1 MTGSSKRTAV
11 LLAALALV
19 LLTSCI
25 YGLAVSPKN
34 SQAVNIVSE
43 KTLIPGGESIG
54 VRMDVAGVL
63 IVDLE
68 GAAEYSG
75 LKKGDK
81 IIAVDGIKVT
91 NAQEVQNY
99 VNRIRGSIELTVER
113 NGSNRKYTI
122 VPQKS
127 STDNTYRLGIWI
139 KDKTA
144 GIGTLTYYDPDNMT
158 FGALGHPILDSETG
172 TRLDIEKG
180 ELLSSEIIGIQK
192 GNAGVPGEIQG
203 VFREPDKPLGELIKN
218 TDYGIFGTAKLKD
231 LNKKAVPVAYQQQ
244 VKETDAYILTTLE
257 DNTVKKYKVEI
268 EKKEKQTSADTKS
281 MVVHVTDKRLLEECG
296 GIVQGMSGSPIIQNG
311 RLIGAITHVFL
322 EDPTRGYAVYIE
334 WMLEQSRSIMQY

>member
-1 MTGSSKRTAV
+1 MIKSSKRTVIFLAV
-11 LLAALALV
+11 LAFIFTGISACGMH
-19 LLTSCI
+19 S
-25 YGLAVSPKN
+25 SRQN
-34 SQAVNIVSE
+34 SQAVNLVSE

-81 IIAVDGIKVT
+81 IIAVDGIEVS
-91 NAQEVQNY
+91 NAQEVQKI
-99 VNRIRGSIELTVER
+99 VNRIRSSIELTVER
-113 NGSNRKYTI
+113 NGGSRKYTI

-127 STDNTYRLGIWI
+127 GSDNTYRLGIWI

-144 GIGTLTYYDPDNMT
+144 GIGTLTYYDPENMT

-172 TRLDIEKG
+172 TTLDIEKG
-180 ELLSSEIIGIQK
+180 ELLSSEIIGIEK
-192 GNAGVPGEIQG
+192 GTSGIPGEIQG
-203 VFREPDKPLGELIKN
+203 VFKTPDRPLGELIKN
-218 TDYGIFGTAKLKD
+218 TDYGIFGTAVDMTSQKE
-231 LNKKAVPVAYQQQ
+231 AVPIAYQSQ
-244 VKETDAYILTTLE
+244 VKEDGAYILTTLE
-257 DNTVKKYKVEI
+257 DNTVRKYSVEI

-281 MVVHVTDKRLLEECG
+281 MVVHVTDKRLLEKCG

-311 RLIGAITHVFL
+311 RLIGAITHVFV

-334 WMLEQSRSIMQY
+334 WMLEQSSSII

>member
-1 MTGSSKRTAV
+1 MIKSSKRTVIFLAV
-11 LLAALALV
+11 LAFI
-19 LLTSCI
+19 LTGISACCMH
-25 YGLAVSPKN
+25 SFRQN
-34 SQAVNIVSE
+34 SQAVNLVSE

-81 IIAVDGIKVT
+81 IIAVDGIEVS
-91 NAQEVQNY
+91 NAQEVQKL
-99 VNRIRGSIELTVER
+99 VNHIRSSIELTVER
-113 NGSNRKYTI
+113 NGSSRKYTI

-127 STDNTYRLGIWI
+127 GSDNTYRLGIWI

-144 GIGTLTYYDPDNMT
+144 GIGTLTYYDTDNMT

-172 TRLDIEKG
+172 TTLDIEKG
-180 ELLSSEIIGIQK
+180 ELLSSEIIGIEK
-192 GNAGVPGEIQG
+192 GTSGIPGEIQG
-203 VFREPDKPLGELIKN
+203 VFKTPDRPLGELIKN
-218 TDYGIFGTAKLKD
+218 TDYGIFGTTVDMTSQKE
-231 LNKKAVPVAYQQQ
+231 AVPIAYQSQ
-244 VKETDAYILTTLE
+244 VKEESAYILTTLE
-257 DNTVKKYKVEI
+257 DNTVRKYDVEI
-268 EKKEKQTSADTKS
+268 EKKEKQTCADTKS
-281 MVVHVTDKRLLEECG
+281 MVIHVTDKRLIEKCG

-311 RLIGAITHVFL
+311 RLIGAITHVFV

-334 WMLEQSRSIMQY
+334 WMLEQSDGII

>member
-1 MTGSSKRTAV
+1 MIKSSKRTVIFLAV
-11 LLAALALV
+11 LAFI
-19 LLTSCI
+19 LTGISACCI
-25 YGLAVSPKN
+25 HSFRQN
-34 SQAVNIVSE
+34 SQAVNLVSE

-81 IIAVDGIKVT
+81 IIAVDGIEVS
-91 NAQEVQNY
+91 NAQEVQKL
-99 VNRIRGSIELTVER
+99 VNRIRSSIELTVER
-113 NGSNRKYTI
+113 NGSSRKYTI

-127 STDNTYRLGIWI
+127 GSDNTYRLGIWI

-144 GIGTLTYYDPDNMT
+144 GIGTLTYYDTDNMT

-172 TRLDIEKG
+172 TTLDIEKG
-180 ELLSSEIIGIQK
+180 ELLSSEIIGIEK
-192 GNAGVPGEIQG
+192 GTSGIPGEIQG
-203 VFREPDKPLGELIKN
+203 VFKTPDRPLGELIKN
-218 TDYGIFGTAKLKD
+218 TDYGIFGTTVDMTSQKEAI
-231 LNKKAVPVAYQQQ
+231 PIAYQSQ
-244 VKETDAYILTTLE
+244 VKEESAYILTTLE
-257 DNTVKKYKVEI
+257 DNTVRKYVVEI
-268 EKKEKQTSADTKS
+268 EKKEKQTCADTKS
-281 MVVHVTDKRLLEECG
+281 MVIHVTDKRLIEKCG

-311 RLIGAITHVFL
+311 RLIGAITHVFV

-334 WMLEQSRSIMQY
+334 WMLEQSDGII

>member
-1 MTGSSKRTAV
+1 MIKSSKRTVIFLAV
-11 LLAALALV
+11 LAFI
-19 LLTSCI
+19 LTGISACCMH
-25 YGLAVSPKN
+25 SFRQN
-34 SQAVNIVSE
+34 SQAVNLVSE

-81 IIAVDGIKVT
+81 IIAVDGIEVS
-91 NAQEVQNY
+91 NAQEVQKL
-99 VNRIRGSIELTVER
+99 VNRIRSSIELTVER
-113 NGSNRKYTI
+113 NGGSRKYTI

-127 STDNTYRLGIWI
+127 GSDNTYRLGIWI

-144 GIGTLTYYDPDNMT
+144 GIGTLTYYDTDNMT

-172 TRLDIEKG
+172 TTLDIEKG
-180 ELLSSEIIGIQK
+180 ELLSSEIIGIEK
-192 GNAGVPGEIQG
+192 GTSGIPGEIQG
-203 VFREPDKPLGELIKN
+203 VFKTPDRPLGKLIKN
-218 TDYGIFGTAKLKD
+218 TDYGIFGTAVDMTSQKE
-231 LNKKAVPVAYQQQ
+231 AVPIAYQSQ
-244 VKETDAYILTTLE
+244 VKEESAYILTTLE
-257 DNTVKKYKVEI
+257 DNTVRKYDVEI
-268 EKKEKQTSADTKS
+268 EKKEKQTCADTKS
-281 MVVHVTDKRLLEECG
+281 MVIHVTDKRLIEKCG

-311 RLIGAITHVFL
+311 RLIGAITHVFV

-334 WMLEQSRSIMQY
+334 WMLEQSDGII

>member
-1 MTGSSKRTAV
+1 MIKSSKRTVIFLAV
-11 LLAALALV
+11 LAFI
-19 LLTSCI
+19 LTGISACCMH
-25 YGLAVSPKN
+25 SFRQN
-34 SQAVNIVSE
+34 SQAVNLVSE

-81 IIAVDGIKVT
+81 IIAVDGIEVS
-91 NAQEVQNY
+91 NAQEVQKL
-99 VNRIRGSIELTVER
+99 VNRIRSSIELTVER
-113 NGSNRKYTI
+113 NGSSRKYTI

-127 STDNTYRLGIWI
+127 DSDNTYRLGIWI

-144 GIGTLTYYDPDNMT
+144 GIGTLTYYDTDNMT

-172 TRLDIEKG
+172 TTLDIEKG
-180 ELLSSEIIGIQK
+180 ELLSSEIIGIEK
-192 GNAGVPGEIQG
+192 GTSGIPGEIQG
-203 VFREPDKPLGELIKN
+203 VFKTPDRPLGELIKN
-218 TDYGIFGTAKLKD
+218 TDYGIFGTTVDMTSQKE
-231 LNKKAVPVAYQQQ
+231 AVPIAYQSQ
-244 VKETDAYILTTLE
+244 VKEESAYILTTLE
-257 DNTVKKYKVEI
+257 DNTVRKYDVEI
-268 EKKEKQTSADTKS
+268 EKKEKQTCADTKS
-281 MVVHVTDKRLLEECG
+281 MVIHVTDKRLIEKCG

-311 RLIGAITHVFL
+311 RLIGAITHVFV

-334 WMLEQSRSIMQY
+334 WMLEQSDGII

>member
-1 MTGSSKRTAV
+1 MIKSSKRTVIFLAV
-11 LLAALALV
+11 LAFI
-19 LLTSCI
+19 LTGISAC
-25 YGLAVSPKN
+25 GMHSFQQN
-34 SQAVNIVSE
+34 SQAVNLVSE

-81 IIAVDGIKVT
+81 IIAVDGIEVS
-91 NAQEVQNY
+91 NAQEVQKL
-99 VNRIRGSIELTVER
+99 VNRIRSSIELTVER
-113 NGSNRKYTI
+113 NGGSRKYTI

-127 STDNTYRLGIWI
+127 GSDNTYRLGIWI

-144 GIGTLTYYDPDNMT
+144 GIGTLTYYDTDNMT

-172 TRLDIEKG
+172 TTLDIEKG
-180 ELLSSEIIGIQK
+180 ELLSSEIIGIEK
-192 GNAGVPGEIQG
+192 GTSGIPGEIQG
-203 VFREPDKPLGELIKN
+203 VFKTPDRPLGELIKN
-218 TDYGIFGTAKLKD
+218 TDYGIFGTAVDMTSQKE
-231 LNKKAVPVAYQQQ
+231 AVPIAYQSQ
-244 VKETDAYILTTLE
+244 VKEESAYILTTLE
-257 DNTVKKYKVEI
+257 DNTVRKYDVEI
-268 EKKEKQTSADTKS
+268 EKKEKQTCADTKS
-281 MVVHVTDKRLLEECG
+281 MVIHVTDKRLIEKCG

-311 RLIGAITHVFL
+311 RLIGAITHVFV

-334 WMLEQSRSIMQY
+334 WMLEQSDGII

>member
-1 MTGSSKRTAV
+1 MIKSSKRTVIFLAV
-11 LLAALALV
+11 LAFI
-19 LLTSCI
+19 LTGTSAC
-25 YGLAVSPKN
+25 GMHSFRQN
-34 SQAVNIVSE
+34 SQAVNLVSE

-81 IIAVDGIKVT
+81 IIAVDGIEVS
-91 NAQEVQNY
+91 NAQEVQKL
-99 VNRIRGSIELTVER
+99 VNRIRSSIELTVER
-113 NGSNRKYTI
+113 NGSSRKYTI

-127 STDNTYRLGIWI
+127 GSDNTYRLGIWI

-144 GIGTLTYYDPDNMT
+144 GIGTLTYYDTDNMT

-172 TRLDIEKG
+172 TTLDIEKG
-180 ELLSSEIIGIQK
+180 ELLSSEIIGIEK
-192 GNAGVPGEIQG
+192 GTSGIPGEIQG
-203 VFREPDKPLGELIKN
+203 VFKTPDRPLGELIKN
-218 TDYGIFGTAKLKD
+218 TDYGIFGTAVDMTSQKE
-231 LNKKAVPVAYQQQ
+231 AVPIAYQSQ
-244 VKETDAYILTTLE
+244 VKEESAYILTTLE
-257 DNTVKKYKVEI
+257 DNTVRKYDVEI
-268 EKKEKQTSADTKS
+268 EKKEKQTCADTKS
-281 MVVHVTDKRLLEECG
+281 MVIHVTDKRLIEKCG

-311 RLIGAITHVFL
+311 RLIGAITHVFV

-334 WMLEQSRSIMQY
+334 WMLEQSDSII

>member
-1 MTGSSKRTAV
+1 MIKSSKRTVIFLAV
-11 LLAALALV
+11 LAFI
-19 LLTSCI
+19 LTGISAC
-25 YGLAVSPKN
+25 GMHSFQQN
-34 SQAVNIVSE
+34 SQAVNLVSE

-81 IIAVDGIKVT
+81 IIAVDGIEVS
-91 NAQEVQNY
+91 NAQEVQKL
-99 VNRIRGSIELTVER
+99 VNRIRSSIELTVER
-113 NGSNRKYTI
+113 NGSSRKYTI

-127 STDNTYRLGIWI
+127 GSDNTYRLGIWI

-144 GIGTLTYYDPDNMT
+144 GIGTLTYYDTDNMT

-172 TRLDIEKG
+172 TTLDIEKG
-180 ELLSSEIIGIQK
+180 ELLSSEIIGIEK
-192 GNAGVPGEIQG
+192 GTSGIPGEIQG
-203 VFREPDKPLGELIKN
+203 VFKTPDRPLGELIKN
-218 TDYGIFGTAKLKD
+218 TDYGIFGTTVDMTSQKE
-231 LNKKAVPVAYQQQ
+231 AVPIAYQSQ
-244 VKETDAYILTTLE
+244 VKEESAYILTTLE
-257 DNTVKKYKVEI
+257 DNTVRKYVVEI
-268 EKKEKQTSADTKS
+268 EKKEKQTCADTKS
-281 MVVHVTDKRLLEECG
+281 MVIHVTDKRLIEKCG

-311 RLIGAITHVFL
+311 RLIGAITHVFV

-334 WMLEQSRSIMQY
+334 WMLEQSDGII

>member
-1 MTGSSKRTAV
+1 MIKSSKRTVIFLAV
-11 LLAALALV
+11 LAFI
-19 LLTSCI
+19 LTGISAC
-25 YGLAVSPKN
+25 GMHSSRQN
-34 SQAVNIVSE
+34 SQAVNLVSE

-81 IIAVDGIKVT
+81 IIAVDGIEVS
-91 NAQEVQNY
+91 NAQEVQKI
-99 VNRIRGSIELTVER
+99 VNRIRSSIELTVER
-113 NGSNRKYTI
+113 NGSCRKYTI

-127 STDNTYRLGIWI
+127 GSDNTYRLGIWI

-172 TRLDIEKG
+172 TTLDIEKG
-180 ELLSSEIIGIQK
+180 DLLSSEIIGIEK
-192 GNAGVPGEIQG
+192 GTSGIPGEIQG
-203 VFREPDKPLGELIKN
+203 VFKTPDRPLGELIKN
-218 TDYGIFGTAKLKD
+218 TDYGIFGTADGMISEKE
-231 LNKKAVPVAYQQQ
+231 AVPVAYQSQ
-244 VKETDAYILTTLE
+244 VKEDNAYILTTLD
-257 DNTVKKYKVEI
+257 DNTVRKYDVEI
-268 EKKEKQTSADTKS
+268 EKKEKQSAANTKS
-281 MVVHVTDKRLLEECG
+281 MVVHITDKRLIEKCG

-311 RLIGAITHVFL
+311 RLIGAITHVFV

-334 WMLEQSRSIMQY
+334 WMLEQSDSII

>member
-1 MTGSSKRTAV
+1 MTRPSKRTVIFLAV
-11 LLAALALV
+11 LALILTALCACS
-19 LLTSCI
+19 LS
-25 YGLAVSPKN
+25 SSEKN
-34 SQAVNIVSE
+34 RQTVNLVSE
-43 KTLIPGGESIG
+43 KTLVPGGESIG

-81 IIAVDGIKVT
+81 ITAVDGIKVS
-91 NAQEVQNY
+91 NAQEVQKL
-99 VNRIRGSIELTVER
+99 VNRIRDSLELTVER
-113 NGSNRKYTI
+113 NGSSRKYTI

-127 STDNTYRLGIWI
+127 GSDDTYRLGIWI

-172 TRLDIEKG
+172 TTLDIEKG
-180 ELLSSEIIGIQK
+180 DLLSSEIIGIEK
-192 GNAGVPGEIQG
+192 GARGIPGEIQG
-203 VFREPDKPLGELIKN
+203 VFKAPDKPLGELIKN
-218 TDYGIFGTAKLKD
+218 TDYGIFGTAGGMISEKE
-231 LNKKAVPVAYQQQ
+231 AVPIAYQAQ
-244 VKETDAYILTTLE
+244 VKEDSAYILTTLD
-257 DNTVKKYKVEI
+257 DNTVRKYDVEI
-268 EKKEKQTSADTKS
+268 EKKEKQTAADTKS
-281 MVVHVTDKRLLEECG
+281 MIVHITDKRLIEKCG

-311 RLIGAITHVFL
+311 RLVGAITHVFV

-334 WMLEQSRSIMQY
+334 WMLEQSGSII

>member
-1 MTGSSKRTAV
+1 MIKSSKRTVIFLAV
-11 LLAALALV
+11 LAFI
-19 LLTSCI
+19 LTGISACGM
-25 YGLAVSPKN
+25 YSFRQN
-34 SQAVNIVSE
+34 SQAVNLVSE

-81 IIAVDGIKVT
+81 IIAVDGIEVS
-91 NAQEVQNY
+91 NAQEVQKL
-99 VNRIRGSIELTVER
+99 VNRIRSSIELTVER
-113 NGSNRKYTI
+113 NGSSRKYTI

-127 STDNTYRLGIWI
+127 GSDNTYRLGIWI

-144 GIGTLTYYDPDNMT
+144 GIGTLTYYDTDNMT

-172 TRLDIEKG
+172 TTLDIEKG
-180 ELLSSEIIGIQK
+180 ELLSSEIIGIEK
-192 GNAGVPGEIQG
+192 GTSGIPGEIQG
-203 VFREPDKPLGELIKN
+203 VFKTPDRPLGELIKN
-218 TDYGIFGTAKLKD
+218 TDYGIFGTTVDMTSQKE
-231 LNKKAVPVAYQQQ
+231 AVPIAYQSQ
-244 VKETDAYILTTLE
+244 VKEESAYILTTLE
-257 DNTVKKYKVEI
+257 DNTVRKYDVEI
-268 EKKEKQTSADTKS
+268 EKKEKQTCADTKS
-281 MVVHVTDKRLLEECG
+281 MVIHVTDKRLIEKCG

-311 RLIGAITHVFL
+311 RLIGAITHVFV

-334 WMLEQSRSIMQY
+334 WMLEQSDGII

>member
-1 MTGSSKRTAV
+1 MIKSSKRTVIFLAV
-11 LLAALALV
+11 LAFI
-19 LLTSCI
+19 LTGISACCMH
-25 YGLAVSPKN
+25 SFRQN
-34 SQAVNIVSE
+34 SQAVNLVSE

-81 IIAVDGIKVT
+81 IIAVDGIEVS
-91 NAQEVQNY
+91 NAQEVQKL
-99 VNRIRGSIELTVER
+99 VNRIRSSIELTVER
-113 NGSNRKYTI
+113 NGSSRKYTI

-127 STDNTYRLGIWI
+127 GSDNTYRLGIWI

-144 GIGTLTYYDPDNMT
+144 GIGTLTYYDTDNMT

-172 TRLDIEKG
+172 TTLDIEKG
-180 ELLSSEIIGIQK
+180 ELLSSEIIGIEK
-192 GNAGVPGEIQG
+192 GTSGIPGEIQG
-203 VFREPDKPLGELIKN
+203 VFKTPDRPLGELIKN
-218 TDYGIFGTAKLKD
+218 TDYGIFGTTVDMTSQKE
-231 LNKKAVPVAYQQQ
+231 AVPIAYQSQ
-244 VKETDAYILTTLE
+244 VKEESAYILTTLE
-257 DNTVKKYKVEI
+257 DNTVRKYDVEI
-268 EKKEKQTSADTKS
+268 EKKEKQTCADTKS
-281 MVVHVTDKRLLEECG
+281 MVIHVTDKRLIEKCG

-311 RLIGAITHVFL
+311 RLIGAITHVFV

-334 WMLEQSRSIMQY
+334 WMLEQSDGII

>member
-1 MTGSSKRTAV
+1 MIKSSKRTVIFLAV
-11 LLAALALV
+11 LAFI
-19 LLTSCI
+19 LTGISAC
-25 YGLAVSPKN
+25 GMHSFRQN
-34 SQAVNIVSE
+34 SQAVNLVSE

-81 IIAVDGIKVT
+81 IIAVDGIEVS
-91 NAQEVQNY
+91 NAQEVQKL
-99 VNRIRGSIELTVER
+99 VNRIRSSIELTVER
-113 NGSNRKYTI
+113 NGGSRKYTI

-127 STDNTYRLGIWI
+127 GSDNTYRLGIWI

-144 GIGTLTYYDPDNMT
+144 GIGTLTYYDTDNMT

-172 TRLDIEKG
+172 TTLDIEKG
-180 ELLSSEIIGIQK
+180 ELLSSEIIGIEK
-192 GNAGVPGEIQG
+192 GTSGIPGEIQG
-203 VFREPDKPLGELIKN
+203 VFKTPDRPLGELIKN
-218 TDYGIFGTAKLKD
+218 TDYGIFGTAVDMTSQKE
-231 LNKKAVPVAYQQQ
+231 AVPIAYQSQ
-244 VKETDAYILTTLE
+244 VKEESAYILTTLK
-257 DNTVKKYKVEI
+257 DNTVRKYDVEI
-268 EKKEKQTSADTKS
+268 EKKEKQTCADTKS
-281 MVVHVTDKRLLEECG
+281 MVIHVTDKRLIEKCG

-311 RLIGAITHVFL
+311 RLIGAITHVFV

-334 WMLEQSRSIMQY
+334 WMLEQSDGII

>member
-1 MTGSSKRTAV
+1 MIKSSKRTVIFLAV
-11 LLAALALV
+11 LAFI
-19 LLTSCI
+19 LTGISACCMH
-25 YGLAVSPKN
+25 SFRQN
-34 SQAVNIVSE
+34 SQAVNLVSE

-81 IIAVDGIKVT
+81 IIAVDGIEVS
-91 NAQEVQNY
+91 NAQEVQKL
-99 VNRIRGSIELTVER
+99 VNRIRSSIELTVER
-113 NGSNRKYTI
+113 NGSSRKYTI

-127 STDNTYRLGIWI
+127 GSDNTYRLGIWI

-144 GIGTLTYYDPDNMT
+144 GIGTLTYYDTDNMT

-172 TRLDIEKG
+172 TTLDIEKG
-180 ELLSSEIIGIQK
+180 ELLSSEIIGIEK
-192 GNAGVPGEIQG
+192 GTSGIPGEIQG
-203 VFREPDKPLGELIKN
+203 VFKTPDRPLGELIKN
-218 TDYGIFGTAKLKD
+218 TDYGIFGTTVDMTSQKE
-231 LNKKAVPVAYQQQ
+231 AVPIAYQSQ
-244 VKETDAYILTTLE
+244 VKEESAYILTTLE
-257 DNTVKKYKVEI
+257 DNTVRKYVVEI
-268 EKKEKQTSADTKS
+268 EKKEKQTCADTKS
-281 MVVHVTDKRLLEECG
+281 MVIHVTDKRLIEKCG

-311 RLIGAITHVFL
+311 RLIGAITHVFV

-334 WMLEQSRSIMQY
+334 WMLEQSDGII

>member
-1 MTGSSKRTAV
+1 MTRPSKRTVIFLAV
-11 LLAALALV
+11 LALILTALCACS
-19 LLTSCI
+19 LS
-25 YGLAVSPKN
+25 SSEKN
-34 SQAVNIVSE
+34 RQTVNLISE
-43 KTLIPGGESIG
+43 KTLVPGGESIG

-81 IIAVDGIKVT
+81 ITAVDGIKVS
-91 NAQEVQNY
+91 NAQEVQKL
-99 VNRIRGSIELTVER
+99 VNRIRDSLELTVER
-113 NGSNRKYTI
+113 NGSSRKYTI

-127 STDNTYRLGIWI
+127 GSDDTYRLGIWI

-172 TRLDIEKG
+172 TTLDIEKG
-180 ELLSSEIIGIQK
+180 DLLSSEIIGIEK
-192 GNAGVPGEIQG
+192 GARGIPGEIQG
-203 VFREPDKPLGELIKN
+203 VFKAPDKPLGELIKN
-218 TDYGIFGTAKLKD
+218 TDYGIFGTADGMVSQKE
-231 LNKKAVPVAYQQQ
+231 AVPIACQAQ
-244 VKETDAYILTTLE
+244 VKEDGAYILTTLD
-257 DNTVKKYKVEI
+257 DNTVRKYDVEI
-268 EKKEKQTSADTKS
+268 EKKEKQTCADTKS
-281 MVVHVTDKRLLEECG
+281 MVIHVTDKRLIEKCG

-311 RLIGAITHVFL
+311 RLIGAITHVFV

-334 WMLEQSRSIMQY
+334 WMLEQSDSII

>member
-1 MTGSSKRTAV
+1 MIKSSKRTVIFLAV
-11 LLAALALV
+11 LAFI
-19 LLTSCI
+19 LTGISACCMH
-25 YGLAVSPKN
+25 SFRQN
-34 SQAVNIVSE
+34 SQAVNLVSE

-81 IIAVDGIKVT
+81 IIAVDGIEVS
-91 NAQEVQNY
+91 NAQEVQKL
-99 VNRIRGSIELTVER
+99 VNHIRSSIELTVER
-113 NGSNRKYTI
+113 NGSSRKYTI

-127 STDNTYRLGIWI
+127 DSDNTYRLGIWI

-144 GIGTLTYYDPDNMT
+144 GIGTLTYYDTDNMT

-172 TRLDIEKG
+172 TTLDIEKG
-180 ELLSSEIIGIQK
+180 ELLSSEIIGIEK
-192 GNAGVPGEIQG
+192 GTSGIPGEIQG
-203 VFREPDKPLGELIKN
+203 VFKTPDRPLGELIKN
-218 TDYGIFGTAKLKD
+218 TDYGIFGTAVDMTSQKE
-231 LNKKAVPVAYQQQ
+231 AVPIAYQSQ
-244 VKETDAYILTTLE
+244 VKEESAYILTTLE
-257 DNTVKKYKVEI
+257 DNTVRKYDVEI
-268 EKKEKQTSADTKS
+268 EKKEKQTCADTKS
-281 MVVHVTDKRLLEECG
+281 MVIHVTDKRLIEKCG

-311 RLIGAITHVFL
+311 RLIGAITHVFV

-334 WMLEQSRSIMQY
+334 WMLEQSDGII

>member
-1 MTGSSKRTAV
+1 MIKSSKRTVIFLAV
-11 LLAALALV
+11 LAFI
-19 LLTSCI
+19 LTGISAC
-25 YGLAVSPKN
+25 GMHSSRQN
-34 SQAVNIVSE
+34 SQAVNLVSE

-81 IIAVDGIKVT
+81 IIAVDGIEVS
-91 NAQEVQNY
+91 NAQEVQKI
-99 VNRIRGSIELTVER
+99 VNRIRSSIELTVER
-113 NGSNRKYTI
+113 NGGSRKYTI

-127 STDNTYRLGIWI
+127 GSDNTYRLGIWI

-144 GIGTLTYYDPDNMT
+144 GIGTLTYYDPENMT

-172 TRLDIEKG
+172 TTLDIEKG
-180 ELLSSEIIGIQK
+180 ELLSSEIIGIEK
-192 GNAGVPGEIQG
+192 GTSGIPGEIQG
-203 VFREPDKPLGELIKN
+203 VFKTPDRPLGELIKN
-218 TDYGIFGTAKLKD
+218 TDYGIFGTAVDMTSQKE
-231 LNKKAVPVAYQQQ
+231 AVPIAYQSQ
-244 VKETDAYILTTLE
+244 VKEDGAYILTTLE
-257 DNTVKKYKVEI
+257 DNTVRKYSVEI

-281 MVVHVTDKRLLEECG
+281 MVVHVTDKRLLEKCG

-311 RLIGAITHVFL
+311 RLIGAITHVFV

-334 WMLEQSRSIMQY
+334 WMLEQSSSII

>member
-1 MTGSSKRTAV
+1 MIKSSKRTVIFLAV
-11 LLAALALV
+11 LAFI
-19 LLTSCI
+19 LTGTSAC
-25 YGLAVSPKN
+25 GMHSFRQN
-34 SQAVNIVSE
+34 SQAVNLVSE

-81 IIAVDGIKVT
+81 IIAVDGIEVS
-91 NAQEVQNY
+91 NAQEVQKL
-99 VNRIRGSIELTVER
+99 VNRIRSSIELTVER
-113 NGSNRKYTI
+113 NGSSRKYTI

-127 STDNTYRLGIWI
+127 GSDNTYRLGIWI

-172 TRLDIEKG
+172 TTLDIEKG
-180 ELLSSEIIGIQK
+180 ELLSSEIIGIEK
-192 GNAGVPGEIQG
+192 GTSGIPGEIQG
-203 VFREPDKPLGELIKN
+203 VFKTPDRPLGELIKN
-218 TDYGIFGTAKLKD
+218 TDYGIFGTAVDMTSQKE
-231 LNKKAVPVAYQQQ
+231 AVPIAYQSQ
-244 VKETDAYILTTLE
+244 VKEESAYILTTLE
-257 DNTVKKYKVEI
+257 DNTVRKYDVEI
-268 EKKEKQTSADTKS
+268 EKKEKQTCADTKS
-281 MVVHVTDKRLLEECG
+281 MVIHVTDKRLIEKCG

-311 RLIGAITHVFL
+311 RLIGAITHVFV

-334 WMLEQSRSIMQY
+334 WMLEQSDGII